1 MFMTSHPVSDVLV
14 LLLNQ
19 KSVPLTYELCYYAS
33 ASTLIQCPVVISLFS
48 SFFFPRTIILK
59 IQSAEMAFEEPDLK
73 YYCRYVGVCY
83 TTLRKHNG
91 YFFKRSDE
99 KEAR

>member
-1 MFMTSHPVSDVLV
+1 MPSGYLLV
-14 LLLNQ
+14 FFL
-19 KSVPLTYELCYYAS
+19 
-33 ASTLIQCPVVISLFS
+33 
-48 SFFFPRTIILK
+48 SFFSRTIILK

-83 TTLRKHNG
+83 TTLRKQNG
-91 YFFKRSDE
+91 YFFQRSDE